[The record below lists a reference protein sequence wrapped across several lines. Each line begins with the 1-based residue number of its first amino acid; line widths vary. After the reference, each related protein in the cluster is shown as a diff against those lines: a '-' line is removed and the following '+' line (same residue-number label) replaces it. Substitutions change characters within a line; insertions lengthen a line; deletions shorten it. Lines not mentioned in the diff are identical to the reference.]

1 MDAQT
6 INKTIELLPLVGDLR
21 KVGGYHIG
29 ACPMCGGK
37 DRFTVKHTPSGD
49 RWHCRHCGD
58 GKYHG
63 VIDFIIARDHVSFVE
78 ACKLLTGG
86 APDKLYQNQKSTTQV
101 QPAPKVQPAQAP
113 DMATQARMIKT
124 MDAAAEDLQAPNV
137 EAQAYLYGRGLAP
150 ATWEAWHIGS
160 AIKGGRLAVT
170 LPWYYIDAQR
180 EIITGIKY
188 RFIDGGQQ
196 RYTAAA
202 GSVFVLYGAWAAI
215 NTDTTVVFVEGEI
228 NALSLWQ
235 CLPRGVSVLSIGSQS
250 GGRPEIIAK
259 VAARYKRVFFWC
271 DEADKTREYKKMIAQ
286 DATGIQSP
294 TISSVKYDANTL
306 LLAGQLPDF
315 IKHVIG
321 ADCMGLP

>member
-6 INKTIELLPLVGDLR
+6 INQTIELLPFVGDLR
-21 KVGGYHIG
+21 KAGGGYHVG
-29 ACPMCGGK
+29 PCPMCGGV
-37 DRFTVKHTPSGD
+37 DRFTVKHTPGGD

-63 VIDFIIARDHVSFVE
+63 VIDFIMARDHVSFVE

-86 APDKLYQNQKSTTQV
+86 APDKLYQNQKSTTAA
-101 QPAPKVQPAQAP
+101 QPAKAQPAQAP
-113 DMATQARMIKT
+113 DAQTQARMLAA

-137 EAQAYLYGRGLAP
+137 EAQAYLYGRGLTP

-160 AIKGGRLAVT
+160 AIKGGRPAIT

-180 EIITGIKY
+180 EVITGIKY

-196 RYTAAA
+196 RYTADA
-202 GSVFVLYGAWAAI
+202 GSVFILYGAWSAI
-215 NTDTTVVFVEGEI
+215 KTDQTIIFVEGEL

-235 CLPRGVSVLSIGSQS
+235 CEPRGVSVLSIGSQS

-259 VAARYKRVFFWC
+259 MAARYKRVFFWC
-271 DEADKTREYKKMIAQ
+271 DEADQTREYKKMIAQ

-294 TISSVKYDANTL
+294 TIDGVKYDANTL
-306 LLAGQLPDF
+306 LMAGRLPDF
-315 IKHVIG
+315 ITHVIG
-321 ADCMGLP
+321 VDCM

>member
-6 INKTIELLPLVGDLR
+6 INQTFELLPLVGDLR
-21 KVGGYHIG
+21 KAGGGYHVG
-29 ACPMCGGK
+29 PCPMCGGV

-101 QPAPKVQPAQAP
+101 QPAPKVLPAQAP

-170 LPWYYIDAQR
+170 LPWYYIDARR

-294 TISSVKYDANTL
+294 TISAVKYDANTL

-315 IKHVIG
+315 INHVIG
-321 ADCMGLP
+321 ADCM